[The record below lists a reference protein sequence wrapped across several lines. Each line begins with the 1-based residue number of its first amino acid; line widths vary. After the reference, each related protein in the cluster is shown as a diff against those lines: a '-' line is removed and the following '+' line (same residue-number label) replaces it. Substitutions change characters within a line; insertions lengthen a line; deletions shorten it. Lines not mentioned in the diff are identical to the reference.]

1 MKKAPSKKN
10 SYWETFYWEGFIK
23 ASFWEKSPQHKK
35 KKKAQA
41 FRMMKETFELTE
53 QEQQMVD
60 SEPPIQ
66 LQSLRT
72 GAPVELEE
80 SEDDDFSSDPRSSR
94 RT

>member
-1 MKKAPSKKN
+1 MSQAHPPAAARP
-10 SYWETFYWEGFIK
+10 G
-23 ASFWEKSPQHKK
+23 P
-35 KKKAQA
+35 KAQA
-41 FRMMKETFELTE
+41 LRMMKETFELTE

-60 SEPPIQ
+60 SEPPMSPQ
-66 LQSLRT
+66 FARRT